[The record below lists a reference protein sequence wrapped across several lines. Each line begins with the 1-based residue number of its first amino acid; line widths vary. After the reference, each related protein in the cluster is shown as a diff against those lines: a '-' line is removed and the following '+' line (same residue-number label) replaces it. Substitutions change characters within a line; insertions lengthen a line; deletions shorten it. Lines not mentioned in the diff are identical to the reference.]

1 MKLFSLLVLLV
12 AGLALAGCDKNTQDK
27 ANDASK
33 ATNAAPT
40 APK

>member
-12 AGLALAGCDKNTQDK
+12 TGLALAGCDKNTPS
-27 ANDASK
+27 DASK